1 MSWTCFSGRGK
12 GRAPLE
18 CHVLFLG
25 LLLGGANVEK
35 RGDDQEK
42 KFFMDNIVQALTGF
56 KERHWGLL
64 KLHVQS
70 REGVSV

>member
-1 MSWTCFSGRGK
+1 M
-12 GRAPLE
+12 
-18 CHVLFLG
+18 
-25 LLLGGANVEK
+25 EK

-42 KFFMDNIVQALTGF
+42 KFFMDNIVQALIGF